1 MPPPVRNLPALRN
14 VVLLVEDRCAGVGR
28 VGEHR
33 EACDRRDS
41 GDESGVRSSRAICR
55 SGRNQDPVPA
65 GRDYALPDRSWR
77 ALAARPSAQSP
88 GNRRLSGMTGRLVLA
103 ATPMGDVGD
112 ASPRLRSALAT
123 ADVVAAEDTRRTK
136 SLASALEVTITG
148 KIVSFYDQVEISRLP
163 ALVAD
168 VAEGKTVLL
177 VTDAGMPSV
186 SDPGYRLVAACVAGE
201 PRRHVLARSV
211 GGDDGAGTL
220 RIARRAV
227 LLRRV
232 PAA

>member
-1 MPPPVRNLPALRN
+1 
-14 VVLLVEDRCAGVGR
+14 
-28 VGEHR
+28 
-33 EACDRRDS
+33 
-41 GDESGVRSSRAICR
+41 
-55 SGRNQDPVPA
+55 
-65 GRDYALPDRSWR
+65 
-77 ALAARPSAQSP
+77 
-88 GNRRLSGMTGRLVLA
+88 MTGRLVLA

-186 SDPGYRLVAACVAGE
+186 SDPGYRLVAACVAE
-201 PRRHVLARSV
+201 KFPPL
-211 GGDDGAGTL
+211 
-220 RIARRAV
+220 
-227 LLRRV
+227 
-232 PAA
+232 PASCM